1 VKANPCTCLILF
13 LRMLRFISASGPVD
27 HITEALGSLT
37 TSGDDSKE
45 KEKIPS
51 SAPGSSNRRKNDP
64 LTGSAV
70 QRQPIDRREE
80 LCQRHVQQLFIRGEQ
95 VALVSVLPLWHL
107 SNHSVS
113 VFADLV
119 SSYANG
125 SNLPRDRV
133 RKNKER
139 EAQSLWLWRKQ
150 RKKKQRVIIIAVIKR
165 NQRRLCAAHCC
176 SQIKMGWIANNSTHD
191 RAPFCSYTVSLTL
204 PIFERQKKSR
214 GGVFLLDC
222 RLI

>member
-1 VKANPCTCLILF
+1 MTLAHLLARLFLSLFPTFKFTTSQSWPGSDSQLGESSTRKWQKIKSKKKIKKKVNKNQVKANPCTCLILF

-95 VALVSVLPLWHL
+95 VALVSVLPL
-107 SNHSVS
+107 
-113 VFADLV
+113 
-119 SSYANG
+119 
-125 SNLPRDRV
+125 
-133 RKNKER
+133 
-139 EAQSLWLWRKQ
+139 
-150 RKKKQRVIIIAVIKR
+150 
-165 NQRRLCAAHCC
+165 
-176 SQIKMGWIANNSTHD
+176 
-191 RAPFCSYTVSLTL
+191 
-204 PIFERQKKSR
+204 
-214 GGVFLLDC
+214 
-222 RLI
+222 